1 MKDWAIDT
9 AERMIWTFLQ
19 AFLAVITLGNMSTVR
34 TAGIAGAAAAL
45 SVLKSA
51 VAARIPNTIS
61 PASVVGRE

>member
-45 SVLKSA
+45 SALKSA